1 MENNL
6 NIVKSEFKELPNN
19 IEAEQSVIGSILV
32 TNEIFDEISTIIS
45 SINFYDPMHQK
56 IYNAI
61 ESLIYKGMLANPI
74 TLKNYFEDEKDD
86 LDVPEYL
93 VKITKFSTS
102 IRQAIEYSKIIYD
115 MFVRRE
121 LIKISEQTI
130 DNAKITDLD
139 SSGQNIIENSERLL
153 FDLAE
158 KGSFNSSLIK
168 FDDAMKQTIEM
179 ASAAYKNEGG
189 IVGVPTGL
197 RDLDDKLGGL
207 HQSDLIIIAG
217 RPSMGKTSLA
227 TNIAFNAAKHIQD
240 NQKKSSVAFF
250 SLEMSSEQLSTR
262 ILSEQARIGSN
273 DIRRG
278 RISDEQ
284 FDQFLETSKN
294 IAELPLFI
302 DETPAISIAAM
313 SNRARRIK
321 RLHGLDMIVV
331 DYIQLMRGTTYNKDG
346 RVQEISQITQ
356 GLKAIAKELGV
367 PVVAL
372 SQLSRQVEQRD
383 DHKPQLAD
391 LRESGSIEQD
401 ADVVMFVYR
410 EGYYLQ
416 RKEPREATV
425 EHAEWQAK
433 MNEVAHLAEIII
445 GKQRHGP
452 IGKVTLEFE
461 KDLQN
466 LKILKLIKFKY
477 KTLMLTSLY
486 ENTILKNPKFII
498 LILFITLI
506 SFGYYSKDFRLD
518 ASSETLLIE
527 DDPDLEYLRE
537 ITNRYGSKEF
547 LVLTY
552 TPNEGMISNT
562 SINNLLSLKYKIQ
575 SLDWVHSVITLLDIP
590 LLNNTDAPLQERLK
604 GFKTLKDE
612 DVDKNRGFKEI
623 LESPVFRNF
632 VISESGK
639 TSGIIVNIKQN
650 PILEDIENRSK
661 KEIDEHRDKI
671 KKQNHK
677 NILEIRDV
685 IKSYDDVGKIYLGGI
700 PMIAD
705 DMMTFIKSDIIVFGL
720 GVLLFIIAT
729 LWFVFKK

>member
-6 NIVKSEFKELPNN
+6 SIVKDQFKELPNN
-19 IEAEQSVIGSILV
+19 IEAEQAVIGSILV
-32 TNEIFDEISTIIS
+32 SNDIFDEISTIIS
-45 SINFYDPMHQK
+45 SVNFYDPMHQK
-56 IYNAI
+56 IFEAI
-61 ESLIYKGMLANPI
+61 ESLVYKGMLANPI

-86 LDVPEYL
+86 LNVPDYL

-102 IRQAIEYSKIIYD
+102 VRQAVEYSKIIYD

-130 DNAKITDLD
+130 DSAKLNELD
-139 SSGQNIIENSERLL
+139 TNGQTIIENSERLL

-168 FDDAMKQTIEM
+168 FDEAMKQTIEM
-179 ASAAYKNEGG
+179 ASAAYKNEEG

-227 TNIAFNAAKHIQD
+227 TNIAFNAAQKLQESG
-240 NQKKSSVAFF
+240 KKSSIAFF

-262 ILSEQARIGSN
+262 IISEQARISSN

-284 FDQFLETSKN
+284 FDKFLETSKN
-294 IAELPLFI
+294 IAELPLYI

-321 RLHGLDMIVV
+321 RLFGLDMVVV
-331 DYIQLMRGTTYNKDG
+331 DYIQLMRGTTFNKDG

-356 GLKAIAKELGV
+356 GLKAIAKELAV

-410 EGYYLQ
+410 EGYYLS

-433 MNEVAHLAEIII
+433 MNEVAHLAQIII

-452 IGKVTLEFE
+452 IGNVTLEFE
-461 KDLQN
+461 ERFT
-466 LKILKLIKFKY
+466 KFKD
-477 KTLMLTSLY
+477 TQ
-486 ENTILKNPKFII
+486 
-498 LILFITLI
+498 
-506 SFGYYSKDFRLD
+506 
-518 ASSETLLIE
+518 
-527 DDPDLEYLRE
+527 
-537 ITNRYGSKEF
+537 
-547 LVLTY
+547 
-552 TPNEGMISNT
+552 
-562 SINNLLSLKYKIQ
+562 IN
-575 SLDWVHSVITLLDIP
+575 
-590 LLNNTDAPLQERLK
+590 
-604 GFKTLKDE
+604 
-612 DVDKNRGFKEI
+612 
-623 LESPVFRNF
+623 
-632 VISESGK
+632 
-639 TSGIIVNIKQN
+639 
-650 PILEDIENRSK
+650 
-661 KEIDEHRDKI
+661 
-671 KKQNHK
+671 
-677 NILEIRDV
+677 
-685 IKSYDDVGKIYLGGI
+685 
-700 PMIAD
+700 
-705 DMMTFIKSDIIVFGL
+705 
-720 GVLLFIIAT
+720 
-729 LWFVFKK
+729 

>member
-6 NIVKSEFKELPNN
+6 SLVKNQFKELPNN
-19 IEAEQSVIGSILV
+19 IEAEQAVIGSILV
-32 TNEIFDEISTIIS
+32 SNDIFDEISTIIS

-56 IYNAI
+56 IFEAI

-86 LDVPEYL
+86 LNVPEYL

-102 IRQAIEYSKIIYD
+102 VRQAVEYSKIIYD

-130 DNAKITDLD
+130 DSAKLNDLD
-139 SSGQNIIENSERLL
+139 TNGQTIIENSERLL

-158 KGSFNSSLIK
+158 KGSFNSSLVK
-168 FDDAMKQTIEM
+168 FDEAMKQTIEM
-179 ASAAYKNEGG
+179 ASAAYKNDEG

-227 TNIAFNAAKHIQD
+227 TNIAFNAAQKLQD
-240 NQKKSSVAFF
+240 SGKKSSIAFF

-262 ILSEQARIGSN
+262 IISEQARISSN

-278 RISDEQ
+278 RISDDQ
-284 FDQFLETSKN
+284 FDKFLETSKN
-294 IAELPLFI
+294 ISELPLYI
-302 DETPAISIAAM
+302 DETPAISIAAL

-321 RLHGLDMIVV
+321 RLFGLDMIVV
-331 DYIQLMRGTTYNKDG
+331 DYIQLMRGTTFNKDG

-356 GLKAIAKELGV
+356 GLKAIAKELAL

-416 RKEPREATV
+416 RKEPREVTV

-433 MNEVAHLAEIII
+433 MNEVAHLAQIII

-452 IGKVTLEFE
+452 IGNVTLEFE
-461 KDLQN
+461 ERFT
-466 LKILKLIKFKY
+466 KFKD
-477 KTLMLTSLY
+477 TQ
-486 ENTILKNPKFII
+486 
-498 LILFITLI
+498 
-506 SFGYYSKDFRLD
+506 
-518 ASSETLLIE
+518 
-527 DDPDLEYLRE
+527 
-537 ITNRYGSKEF
+537 TN
-547 LVLTY
+547 
-552 TPNEGMISNT
+552 
-562 SINNLLSLKYKIQ
+562 
-575 SLDWVHSVITLLDIP
+575 
-590 LLNNTDAPLQERLK
+590 
-604 GFKTLKDE
+604 
-612 DVDKNRGFKEI
+612 
-623 LESPVFRNF
+623 
-632 VISESGK
+632 
-639 TSGIIVNIKQN
+639 
-650 PILEDIENRSK
+650 
-661 KEIDEHRDKI
+661 
-671 KKQNHK
+671 
-677 NILEIRDV
+677 
-685 IKSYDDVGKIYLGGI
+685 
-700 PMIAD
+700 
-705 DMMTFIKSDIIVFGL
+705 
-720 GVLLFIIAT
+720 
-729 LWFVFKK
+729 

>member
-6 NIVKSEFKELPNN
+6 SIVKDQFKELPNN
-19 IEAEQSVIGSILV
+19 IEAEQAVIGSILV
-32 TNEIFDEISTIIS
+32 SNDIFDEISTIIS
-45 SINFYDPMHQK
+45 SDNFYDPMHQK
-56 IYNAI
+56 IFNAI
-61 ESLIYKGMLANPI
+61 HGLIFKGMLANPI

-86 LDVPEYL
+86 LNIPEYL

-102 IRQAIEYSKIIYD
+102 VRQAVEYSKIIYD

-121 LIKISEQTI
+121 LIKISEQTM
-130 DNAKITDLD
+130 DNAKLTELD
-139 SSGQNIIENSERLL
+139 SSGQTIIENTEKSL

-158 KGSFNSSLIK
+158 KGSSNSNLVK
-168 FDDAMKQTIEM
+168 FDEAMKQTIEM
-179 ASAAYKNEGG
+179 ASAAYKNDEV

-227 TNIAFNAAKHIQD
+227 TNIAFNAAQKLQD
-240 NQKKSSVAFF
+240 SGKKSTIAFF

-262 ILSEQARIGSN
+262 IISEQARISSN

-284 FDQFLETSKN
+284 FDKFLETSKN
-294 IAELPLFI
+294 IAELPLYI

-321 RLHGLDMIVV
+321 RLYGLDMIVV

-433 MNEVAHLAEIII
+433 MNEVAHLAQIII

-452 IGKVTLEFE
+452 IGNVTLEFE
-461 KDLQN
+461 ERFT
-466 LKILKLIKFKY
+466 KFKD
-477 KTLMLTSLY
+477 TQ
-486 ENTILKNPKFII
+486 
-498 LILFITLI
+498 
-506 SFGYYSKDFRLD
+506 
-518 ASSETLLIE
+518 
-527 DDPDLEYLRE
+527 
-537 ITNRYGSKEF
+537 
-547 LVLTY
+547 
-552 TPNEGMISNT
+552 
-562 SINNLLSLKYKIQ
+562 IN
-575 SLDWVHSVITLLDIP
+575 
-590 LLNNTDAPLQERLK
+590 
-604 GFKTLKDE
+604 
-612 DVDKNRGFKEI
+612 
-623 LESPVFRNF
+623 
-632 VISESGK
+632 
-639 TSGIIVNIKQN
+639 
-650 PILEDIENRSK
+650 
-661 KEIDEHRDKI
+661 
-671 KKQNHK
+671 
-677 NILEIRDV
+677 
-685 IKSYDDVGKIYLGGI
+685 
-700 PMIAD
+700 
-705 DMMTFIKSDIIVFGL
+705 
-720 GVLLFIIAT
+720 
-729 LWFVFKK
+729 

>member
-6 NIVKSEFKELPNN
+6 SLVKNQFKDLPNN
-19 IEAEQSVIGSILV
+19 IEAEQAVIGSILV
-32 TNEIFDEISTIIS
+32 SNDIFDEISTIIS

-56 IYNAI
+56 IFEAI

-86 LDVPEYL
+86 LNVPEYL

-102 IRQAIEYSKIIYD
+102 VRQAVEYSKIIYD

-130 DNAKITDLD
+130 DSAKLNDLD
-139 SSGQNIIENSERLL
+139 TNGQTIIENSERLL

-158 KGSFNSSLIK
+158 KGSFNSSLVK
-168 FDDAMKQTIEM
+168 FDEAMKQTIEM
-179 ASAAYKNEGG
+179 ASAAYKNDEG

-227 TNIAFNAAKHIQD
+227 TNIAFNAAQKLQD
-240 NQKKSSVAFF
+240 SGKKSSIAFF

-262 ILSEQARIGSN
+262 IISEQARISSN

-278 RISDEQ
+278 RISDDQ
-284 FDQFLETSKN
+284 FDKFLETSKN
-294 IAELPLFI
+294 ISELPLYI
-302 DETPAISIAAM
+302 DETPAISIAAL

-321 RLHGLDMIVV
+321 RLFGLDMIVV
-331 DYIQLMRGTTYNKDG
+331 DYIQLMRGTTFNKDG

-356 GLKAIAKELGV
+356 GLKAIAKELAL

-433 MNEVAHLAEIII
+433 MNEVAHLAQIII

-452 IGKVTLEFE
+452 IGNVTLEFE
-461 KDLQN
+461 ERFT
-466 LKILKLIKFKY
+466 KFKD
-477 KTLMLTSLY
+477 TQ
-486 ENTILKNPKFII
+486 
-498 LILFITLI
+498 
-506 SFGYYSKDFRLD
+506 
-518 ASSETLLIE
+518 
-527 DDPDLEYLRE
+527 
-537 ITNRYGSKEF
+537 TN
-547 LVLTY
+547 
-552 TPNEGMISNT
+552 
-562 SINNLLSLKYKIQ
+562 
-575 SLDWVHSVITLLDIP
+575 
-590 LLNNTDAPLQERLK
+590 
-604 GFKTLKDE
+604 
-612 DVDKNRGFKEI
+612 
-623 LESPVFRNF
+623 
-632 VISESGK
+632 
-639 TSGIIVNIKQN
+639 
-650 PILEDIENRSK
+650 
-661 KEIDEHRDKI
+661 
-671 KKQNHK
+671 
-677 NILEIRDV
+677 
-685 IKSYDDVGKIYLGGI
+685 
-700 PMIAD
+700 
-705 DMMTFIKSDIIVFGL
+705 
-720 GVLLFIIAT
+720 
-729 LWFVFKK
+729 